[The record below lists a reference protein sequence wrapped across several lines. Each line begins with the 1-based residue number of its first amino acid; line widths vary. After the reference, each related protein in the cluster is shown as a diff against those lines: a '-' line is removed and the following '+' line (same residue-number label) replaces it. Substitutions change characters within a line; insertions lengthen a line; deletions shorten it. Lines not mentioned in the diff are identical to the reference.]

1 VINLGARYLD
11 YGLTGGF
18 FLFVGMAVFGWFH
31 PAAAHAML
39 DNFQKILPAGEVKA
53 LETLLNGI
61 FASLFVVCVF
71 ATGLLLDLVGSILVL
86 FEADVFLK
94 HLKRNKAWIGQ
105 LVARYEEVLGEDMNQ
120 FLTFP
125 KVWKRMLDPRVGLR
139 PLMLIAPFGRIES
152 ILLSHLLLTADR
164 TKLEM
169 VMDQVHTCRI
179 ARAVSSGLYLLTI
192 FFAMMAITG
201 SLKFDR
207 SIFAIAL
214 IFLLGLL
221 LSTFIVRR
229 AYSKFCSSLFSLL
242 FVLLRTS
249 PP

>member
-1 VINLGARYLD
+1 VISLGARYVD

-18 FLFVGMAVFGWFH
+18 FLFVGMAVFGWFDT
-31 PAAAHAML
+31 AAALAML
-39 DNFQKILPAGEVKA
+39 DNFQKVLPAGEVKV

-61 FASLFVVCVF
+61 FVSLFVVCVF
-71 ATGLLLDLVGSILVL
+71 ATGLLLDLLGSILVL

-105 LVARYEEVLGEDMNQ
+105 LVARYEEFLGEDLNQ

-125 KVWKRMLDPRVGLR
+125 TFWKRTLDPRVGLR

-169 VMDQVHTCRI
+169 VMDQDRTCRI
-179 ARAVSSGLYLLTI
+179 ARAVSSGLYILGIFSFIMGITGGRS
-192 FFAMMAITG
+192 FFAMEVI
-201 SLKFDR
+201 L
-207 SIFAIAL
+207 L
-214 IFLLGLL
+214 ISML